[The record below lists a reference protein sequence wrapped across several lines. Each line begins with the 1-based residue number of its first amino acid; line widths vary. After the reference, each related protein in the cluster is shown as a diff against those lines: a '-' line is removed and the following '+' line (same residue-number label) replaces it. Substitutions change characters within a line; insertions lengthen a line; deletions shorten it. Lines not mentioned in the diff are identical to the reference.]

1 MAQSNQNRKSSNFFW
16 NILTLFALMS
26 SVLILIFQLTIYV
39 NPFAIF
45 NPFPPVVIP
54 ELVILPSVTA
64 IATEPTELVILSQP
78 TALLP
83 TQNPT
88 ENPTSIPTEVIEI
101 QNGTLAIE
109 TPVLPPTE
117 TPFVGYYA
125 FVVQNEPNAI
135 NSTIFKVDMGC
146 NWTGIAGQVF
156 DLQGRPV
163 KGIRVWLRGTFDNK
177 YIDYL
182 GLTLESSPYG
192 PSGFEFTLGEKP
204 KNTTES
210 LSLQLLDQAGIPISD
225 RVYIDTFEDCE
236 RNLILVNFK
245 QVR

>member
-1 MAQSNQNRKSSNFFW
+1 VAQSNQNRKSSNFFW